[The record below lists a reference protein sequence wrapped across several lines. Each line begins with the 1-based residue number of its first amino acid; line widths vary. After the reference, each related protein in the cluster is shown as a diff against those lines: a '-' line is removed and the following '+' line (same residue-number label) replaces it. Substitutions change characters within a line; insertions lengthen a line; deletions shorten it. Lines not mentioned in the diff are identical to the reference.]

1 MWKLMSTPRFID
13 LSRLPTQRERAAFE
27 RRLER
32 LNRLAG
38 SVTKAQEALRSVSS
52 KSKLGSHLLL
62 RPEFIYRNV
71 PAPPA
76 ASDRA
81 LPAPEHRPPAT
92 RIMSPRGAAL
102 RLYLTAI
109 AEAQIR
115 CSPGTRPA
123 NIHDLR
129 PKRNQDVGWVD
140 LLVSPARP
148 SGRGRIRMTVQD
160 KKLRQLQSA
169 LNRLA
174 EAGLVGLPQRE
185 EPSGQY
191 EGFQLYHEGGN
202 RPVGDP
208 LPYTV
213 PKKNVVVV
221 HLPQGMVT
229 SGWIHVLEDTEI
241 AFVLMVACGRGSLRD
256 EDGIAI
262 PADVRLLHYGIGRDA
277 YDAHLMLS
285 RLGLLDVSTPGRHL
299 DGKVQD
305 FHAGE
310 PPVLHRLKLLS
321 EGFEQDAVEALR
333 NELEY
338 QLSRR

>member
-174 EAGLVGLPQRE
+174 E
-185 EPSGQY
+185 
-191 EGFQLYHEGGN
+191 
-202 RPVGDP
+202 
-208 LPYTV
+208 
-213 PKKNVVVV
+213 
-221 HLPQGMVT
+221 
-229 SGWIHVLEDTEI
+229 
-241 AFVLMVACGRGSLRD
+241 
-256 EDGIAI
+256 DGIAI

-310 PPVLHRLKLLS
+310 P
-321 EGFEQDAVEALR
+321 
-333 NELEY
+333 
-338 QLSRR
+338 